1 MKQDNATT
9 MNTLLTHIR
18 LLMKIPARFRLPYIQ
33 KTVVTE
39 SYRLICLLKREKFT
53 YPVFPSEEGSY
64 IVTRSIPSLRLG
76 LFGKTIW
83 YTDSIPLE
91 YVPSPL
97 DLNEQSEL
105 VNKIVAQ
112 TKRPIQYV
120 VISHARNCSGESA
133 AK

>member
-1 MKQDNATT
+1 
-9 MNTLLTHIR
+9 MNTLLSHMR
-18 LLMKIPARFRLPYIQ
+18 LLMKMPARFRLPYIQ

-39 SYRLICLLKREKFT
+39 GYRLICLLKREKFT
-53 YPVFPSEEGSY
+53 YPVFPSAEGSY
-64 IVTRSIPSLRLG
+64 IVTRSIPGLRLG

-91 YVPSPL
+91 YVPSPT
-97 DLNEQSEL
+97 DVSQQREL

-112 TKRPIQYV
+112 TKGPIQYV
-120 VISHARNCSGESA
+120 VISHARNCSTEGA